1 MQCRYCQGDAVVGDS
16 TMQIH
21 TCLCMCKK
29 NEEKQFSYYLRGLGQ
44 KLPWYSIL
52 KFIGKFVSNRI
63 CLNSFAFFRN
73 GEERGRVPEIV
84 ANPPKS
90 IYINWL
96 QVVGGGGGTF
106 GCGSSYP
113 NSSIKRVLPASLVSI
128 QFQFS
133 LILI

>member
-1 MQCRYCQGDAVVGDS
+1 
-16 TMQIH
+16 MQIH

-63 CLNSFAFFRN
+63 CLNSFAFLHN
-73 GEERGRVPEIV
+73 GEERGRVAEIV
-84 ANPPKS
+84 ANPAKS

-96 QVVGGGGGTF
+96 QVIGGVEGRLAAGVATLILLLRE
-106 GCGSSYP
+106 SSQ
-113 NSSIKRVLPASLVSI
+113 PAS
-128 QFQFS
+128 FQFNFN
-133 LILI
+133 LV